1 MIYLLALKVN
11 FNLAFVKHDQQS
23 EELDS
28 HYEIYVI
35 EEEELAT
42 LDLISDEILLS
53 IPMVPTHDYDC
64 IKEINEQEIVEGKS
78 ENPFAIL
85 KKIKIAD
92 DGKE

>member
-1 MIYLLALKVN
+1 M
-11 FNLAFVKHDQQS
+11 AFVRHNQES

-42 LDLISDEILLS
+42 YDLISDEILLS
-53 IPMVPTHDYDC
+53 IPMVPMHNYNC

-85 KKIKIAD
+85 KNIKIAD
-92 DGKE
+92 GGKE